1 MEILQRLF
9 EKDKKRSLGVCIPEA
24 SKRKA
29 MEVELKEKKKVKD
42 EIVTI
47 AETPMMGNAFQ
58 VTGVFH
64 VQDSLMLQGIVAS
77 GVISKKAKTKVQAT
91 QLRIIDLQLGSKS
104 PNAMV
109 KGEHGA
115 IFVRAE
121 GRFPMIKV
129 GDLLEF

>member
-29 MEVELKEKKKVKD
+29 METELKEKKKVKD

-47 AETPMMGNAFQ
+47 VETHMGNAFQ

-64 VQDSLMLQGIVAS
+64 VQDSLMLQGFVAS
-77 GVISKKAKTKVQAT
+77 GVISKKAKTKVREM
-91 QLRIIDLQLGSKS
+91 QLRIIDLQSGSKS
-104 PNAMV
+104 PHAMV

-115 IFVRAE
+115 IFVHAE
-121 GRFPMIKV
+121 KGRFPMIKV
-129 GDLLEF
+129 GDMLEF

>member
-9 EKDKKRSLGVCIPEA
+9 EKDKKRGLGVCIPEA

-29 MEVELKEKKKVKD
+29 METELKENKKVKD

-47 AETPMMGNAFQ
+47 VETHMGNAFQ

-64 VQDSLMLQGIVAS
+64 VQDSLMLQGFVAS
-77 GVISKKAKTKVQAT
+77 GVISKKAKTKMQEA
-91 QLRIIDLQLGSKS
+91 QLRVIDLQSGSKS

-121 GRFPMIKV
+121 KGRFPMIKV
-129 GDLLEF
+129 GDMLEF